1 MARKP
6 TAKPFRLKHTNGK
19 KADRTAFFQMANESM
34 PNPAVDQAINKKMEE
49 KITQKVDQAMSK
61 PGDSPALVKAWSPP
75 ESGGV
80 LNPEPKKKEKTPAK
94 QKKEKKNIGKILGKI
109 AKGASVALTHGLDAV
124 YGTGKIE
131 AKEGF
136 FSKKKKE
143 DNSED
148 NSEE

>member
-6 TAKPFRLKHTNGK
+6 TAKPFRLKYTNGK
-19 KADRTAFFQMANESM
+19 KADRTAFFQIANESM

-94 QKKEKKNIGKILGKI
+94 NKKIGKILGKI

-136 FSKKKKE
+136 FSKKDKDKE
-143 DNSED
+143 GD
-148 NSEE
+148 SEE

>member
-80 LNPEPKKKEKTPAK
+80 LNPDPKKKEKSPAK
-94 QKKEKKNIGKILGKI
+94 NKGKKFGKILGKI

-136 FSKKKKE
+136 FSKKDKDKDE
-143 DNSED
+143 SE
-148 NSEE
+148 N